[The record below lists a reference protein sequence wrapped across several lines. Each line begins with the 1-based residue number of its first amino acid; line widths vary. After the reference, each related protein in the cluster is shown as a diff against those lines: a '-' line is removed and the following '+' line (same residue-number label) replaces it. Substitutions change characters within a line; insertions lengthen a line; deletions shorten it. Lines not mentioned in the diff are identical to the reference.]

1 MKMENNTE
9 NYSQYCIAVGATD
22 VGKKR
27 AANEDFLGK
36 DDTPNGRVVVVCDGM
51 GGHVGGATASHIAV
65 DTILDFLRTNYRN
78 DPREA
83 IGEAIDAANQAI
95 LNHARTHPELTG
107 MGSTCVLLIIR
118 NGKVY
123 IGHVGDSRIYLV
135 RSKTIRQLT
144 VDHSFVQ
151 ELVDAGAISKEQAEH
166 HPRKNEITNALGI
179 PNMKPATVRDEP
191 ISPEAGDVFLLCS
204 DGLSNMVD
212 DKHIAHIASNLEMT
226 TQQRADTL
234 VQRANDNGGL
244 DNITCALVEFSAKPD
259 AVNKVPFWKKK
270 AFVIGVV
277 AAAVLI
283 CGIVIWQ
290 LIKNPEPKHDDH
302 KKPVHKEDTIKP
314 IEGNKIVELHKEK
327 VDLGDIIVQANQKE
341 LFTICFVDGL
351 YNQIQIMNAEGSLIK
366 TLPGLNRDSVK
377 YKYTEQN
384 LELMVSPDKK
394 KAELKLKET
403 VEKTNKK
410 DLEKLSFAMYD
421 DETLFE
427 LCFTVKVKK
436 EKEPVQTLPP
446 PSHPTIPKEKQK
458 ADSIVETPENVN
470 DTIVVYVNKD
480 DYRVVLCDKRG
491 QDPADYWII
500 KTGHSFLE
508 QSADKD
514 WYAIECDGQ
523 KCIVVIKKK
532 EGISF
537 NATIPIKVRSG
548 VEGEILLRVFK
559 ANN

>member
-1 MKMENNTE
+1 MENNTE
-9 NYSQYCIAVGATD
+9 NYSQYCFVVGATD

-27 AANEDFLGK
+27 AANEDYLGK
-36 DDTPNGRVVVVCDGM
+36 ADTPNGRVVVVCDGM

-65 DTILDFLRTNYRN
+65 ETILNFLRENFRN

-107 MGSTCVLLIIR
+107 MGSTCVLLLIR

-135 RSKTIRQLT
+135 RSKIIRQLT
-144 VDHSFVQ
+144 VDHSYVQ
-151 ELVDAGAISKEQAEH
+151 ELVDAGAINKEQAEH

-179 PNMKPATVRDEP
+179 PNMKPATVREEP

-212 DKHIAHIASNLEMT
+212 DKHIAHIASNFDMT
-226 TQQRADTL
+226 TQQRANTL

-244 DNITCALVEFSAKPD
+244 DNITCALVEFSAKPE
-259 AVNKVPFWKKK
+259 AVNKVSFWKKK
-270 AFVIGVV
+270 AFVIGAV
-277 AAAVLI
+277 AAVVLI
-283 CGIVIWQ
+283 CGIVAWQ
-290 LIKNPEPKHDDH
+290 LLKHPKPPKHEDPEPARIEETIEQSMENDVVEPRKEQVNLGEISIIADQQELLTIEFEQFFTLIKDSEG
-302 KKPVHKEDTIKP
+302 KVLNRIDKLDAELNPASVKPVES
-314 IEGNKIVELHKEK
+314 IVELLSNERK
-327 VDLGDIIVQANQKE
+327 VVLRLTKPAKK
-341 LFTICFVDGL
+341 L
-351 YNQIQIMNAEGSLIK
+351 
-366 TLPGLNRDSVK
+366 
-377 YKYTEQN
+377 
-384 LELMVSPDKK
+384 KK
-394 KAELKLKET
+394 KLDEPLHFTMQNKT
-403 VEKTNKK
+403 VQYE
-410 DLEKLSFAMYD
+410 FGI
-421 DETLFE
+421 
-427 LCFTVKVKK
+427 TVKVIE
-436 EKEPVQTLPP
+436 EKQSVQTPT

-458 ADSIVETPENVN
+458 ADSILETVENVN

-491 QDPADYWII
+491 QDIADYWII
-500 KTGHSFLE
+500 KVGHSFLE

-514 WYAIECDGQ
+514 WFAIECDGQ

-532 EGISF
+532 EDIPF

-548 VEGEILLRVFK
+548 VEGEILLRIFK
-559 ANN
+559 ANSQKQ